1 MTTEIPMKTV
11 ANCTTGEVVT
21 IPLTSEEIAQ
31 AAKDKLEFE
40 AREQER
46 QAQAE
51 AIATLKESAR
61 AKLVAGE
68 PLTEEEAATIVL

>member
-11 ANCTTGEVVT
+11 ANCTTGEVATV
-21 IPLTSEEIAQ
+21 PFSAEEIAQ

-46 QAQAE
+46 QARAE

-68 PLTEEEAATIVL
+68 PLTKEEAATIVF